1 MNNQQIQKR
10 IGELMAER
18 NKFIERHNHWE
29 ANKLGEKI
37 RGLRDQLGV
46 IVCAKCNG
54 DHLGGY
60 DEPNSTFD
68 TWCFDCEAPT
78 TKKEVN

>member
-1 MNNQQIQKR
+1 MNKDDLFLDWYEN
-10 IGELMAER
+10 GAPYP
-18 NKFIERHNHWE
+18 
-29 ANKLGEKI
+29 
-37 RGLRDQLGV
+37 LGV